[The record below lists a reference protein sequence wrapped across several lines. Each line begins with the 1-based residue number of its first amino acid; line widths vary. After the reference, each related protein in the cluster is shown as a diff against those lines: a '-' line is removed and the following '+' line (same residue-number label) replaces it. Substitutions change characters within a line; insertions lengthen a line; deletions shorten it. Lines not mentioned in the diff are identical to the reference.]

1 MNRQW
6 NHPGCIVWFGFA
18 LDLKPICKQPTREMS
33 QGIFKRQGRLLMIMS
48 AFVEM
53 MEKEIE
59 EIYQLKKREIC
70 MQTMLHEGRGVRH
83 ETKSDDAPG
92 RGTRE

>member
-1 MNRQW
+1 
-6 NHPGCIVWFGFA
+6 
-18 LDLKPICKQPTREMS
+18 
-33 QGIFKRQGRLLMIMS
+33 MIMS

-53 MEKEIE
+53 MEKEIK

-83 ETKSDDAPG
+83 ETRSDDAPG
-92 RGTRE
+92 RETRE